1 MNHTLICKK
10 GGYVS
15 MRHNNIRDL
24 NAELQ
29 REVCRD
35 VVTEPALIPLDNE
48 EIVGTN
54 ADRAAPDVSS
64 RGLWST
70 FERTFFDVCVTHPN
84 SPTYDKKDME
94 QIYKA
99 HEMRKMKK
107 YNNRIIQVEKG
118 TFTPLI
124 YSTNGGWGPQATRYH
139 KRLAEKLSQKRGED
153 YAAIMCYM
161 RTRIRFSILRSTL
174 IAVRGER
181 GRRQS
186 YTLPVSVTSF
196 NLIPATMDYECF

>member
-1 MNHTLICKK
+1 
-10 GGYVS
+10 
-15 MRHNNIRDL
+15 MRHNNIRDQ
-24 NAELQ
+24 LQ

-70 FERTFFDVCVTHPN
+70 FERTFFDISVTHPN

-99 HEMRKMKK
+99 HETRKMKK
-107 YNNRIIQVEKG
+107 YNNRIIEVEKG

-124 YSTNGGWGPQATRYH
+124 YSTNGGWGPQDTTRDLLKNYPRREE
-139 KRLAEKLSQKRGED
+139 KTMRLLCVTCAPGLDSQSSG
-153 YAAIMCYM
+153 A
-161 RTRIRFSILRSTL
+161 
-174 IAVRGER
+174 
-181 GRRQS
+181 
-186 YTLPVSVTSF
+186 P
-196 NLIPATMDYECF
+196 